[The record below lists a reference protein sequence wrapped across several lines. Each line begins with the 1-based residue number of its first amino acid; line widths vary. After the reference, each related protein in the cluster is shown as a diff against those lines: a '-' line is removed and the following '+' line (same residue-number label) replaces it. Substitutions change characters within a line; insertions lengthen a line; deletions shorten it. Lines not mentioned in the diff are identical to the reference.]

1 MGRSAP
7 ALRSASALVLAGTL
21 LSGCMVGP
29 DFHRPTVASPPTFAP
44 VDRATAPSRP
54 EASPIAAD
62 WWTLFNDPKL
72 SLLESRLAGANLD
85 VKAATARLFQSRAQ
99 RRIAGARAYP
109 SVGAA
114 GSYNRERASPN
125 GILSLMGTGPAGSQQ
140 QSANGTAPFG
150 VSSLPGSDGSPP
162 YDLWQVGIDASWEL
176 DLWGR
181 ARRGVE
187 AANAAL
193 QETLEDRRAILLSAQ
208 AELAR
213 DYVELRTTQAL
224 LAITRHN
231 LDDARDSVKLTR
243 LRLEQGVTT
252 SLDVAD
258 AEAQLATIEA
268 RLPTLNARQDAL
280 INALSLLLAEQP
292 GALAGELGDNGD
304 LPALPERVPVG
315 LPSELARRRPD
326 IRRAEAALHRAT
338 AEIGVAKA
346 DFYPSISLTG
356 SFGTQSLALSNFG
369 SWASH
374 QFIVGPSIS
383 LPFFQGGRLK
393 GALELRKAEQQEAA
407 IRFQQTVLK
416 AWHEIDDALTA
427 YDAEQRRSDR
437 LGEAVRQNRLAL
449 SVAQRRYREGAVDFL
464 NILSVQRALLSA
476 ENDLAESH
484 GQSAANLVVLLKAL
498 GGGWE
503 RTFPDAPVRSQPIT
517 TGAGTGS

>member
-1 MGRSAP
+1 MNRT
-7 ALRSASALVLAGTL
+7 ASALRGATSLAVTAML

-29 DFHRPTVASPPTFAP
+29 DFHRPMVAAPPAFAP
-44 VDRATAPSRP
+44 ADRATAPSRP
-54 EASPIAAD
+54 DAAPIAAD

-72 SLLESRLAGANLD
+72 ASLESRLAGANLD

-99 RRIAGARAYP
+99 RRIAGAREYP
-109 SVGAA
+109 TIGAA

-125 GILSLMGTGPAGSQQ
+125 GILSLMGTGPAAVQQ
-140 QSANGTAPFG
+140 QSASGAAPFG

-162 YDLWQVGIDASWEL
+162 YDLWQVGVDASWEL

-193 QETLEDRRAILLSAQ
+193 QESVEDRRAILLSAQ

-213 DYVELRTTQAL
+213 DYVELRATQAL
-224 LAITRHN
+224 LAITRRN
-231 LDDARDSVKLTR
+231 LEDARDSVKLTR

-252 SLDVAD
+252 NLDVAD
-258 AEAQLATIEA
+258 AEAQVATVEA
-268 RLPTLNARQDAL
+268 RLPPLEARQDAL

-292 GALAGELGDNGD
+292 GALAGELGDAGD
-304 LPALPERVPVG
+304 IPALPDRVPVG

-374 QFIVGPSIS
+374 QFVVGPSIS

-407 IRFQQTVLK
+407 IRFQQTVLT
-416 AWHEIDDALTA
+416 AWHEIDDALSA
-427 YDAEQRRSDR
+427 YDAQQRRRDR
-437 LGEAVRQNRLAL
+437 LAEAVRQNRAAL
-449 SVAQRRYREGAVDFL
+449 TVAERRYREGATDFL
-464 NILSVQRALLSA
+464 NVLSVQRALLDA
-476 ENDLAESH
+476 ESDLAASN
-484 GQSAANLVVLLKAL
+484 GQAASDLVILFKAL

-503 RTFPDAPVRSQPIT
+503 NVFPEAPPQPRST
-517 TGAGTGS
+517 TNSKGAGS